1 MIVLDASALLALV
14 QREPGGGKVHGV
26 LRASAVSAVNS
37 TEVSNK
43 LYDKMGIAQGSLIAA
58 QLASLVK
65 EIVPYS
71 FGETHAASVIHAG
84 NRHLGISLGDCI
96 CLALGRKRG
105 ADVWTCDR
113 KWAQLDAS
121 YRVIVLR

>member
-14 QREPGGGKVHGV
+14 QREPGGSKVHAV
-26 LRASAVSAVNS
+26 LRTSVVSAVNF

-43 LYDKMGIAQGSLIAA
+43 LYDKMGVAQGSLTAA
-58 QLASLVK
+58 QLASLIK
-65 EIVPYS
+65 EIAPYT
-71 FGETHAASVIHAG
+71 FGETHAASVIHAT

-96 CLALGRKRG
+96 CLALGRKLG

-121 YRVIVLR
+121 YRVTVIR